1 MKPTARAGRVLVVDE
16 EPKNRE
22 LIRDTLEPRGYEVE
36 EAVSGADALTSIAA
50 APPEAVLLDA
60 SMPGLD
66 GLEVCRRLK
75 ADALTSVLPV
85 TVVTARWDRRA
96 LPWDS
101 PLASLAPPLASL
113 APTAGSRPPT
123 RDSVEPTRESRPP
136 SADSL
141 ESSGG
146 SLEAT
151 GKPIGINCRFLG
163 TDRRV
168 HGTDCRIRGIDCRF
182 QGISRNSQLFSDRLP
197 GINR

>member
-1 MKPTARAGRVLVVDE
+1 MKPTARAGSVLVVDD

-85 TVVTARWDRRA
+85 IMVTARWDRRA

-101 PLASLAPPLASL
+101 PLASL

-141 ESSGG
+141 ESSGE
-146 SLEAT
+146 SLEPTAESVESSGDSLEFREIPNGYQALT
-151 GKPIGINCRFLG
+151 RKTAFSTRWPAIA
-163 TDRRV
+163 
-168 HGTDCRIRGIDCRF
+168 
-182 QGISRNSQLFSDRLP
+182 SRPPLTVARN
-197 GINR
+197 

>member
-1 MKPTARAGRVLVVDE
+1 MKPTARAGRVLVVDD

-101 PLASLAPPLASL
+101 PLASLAP
-113 APTAGSRPPT
+113 TAGSRPPT
-123 RDSVEPTRESRPP
+123 RDSVESSGESLEPTAESVESSGDSLEFREIPNGYQALTRKTAFSTRWPAIASRPP
-136 SADSL
+136 LTVA
-141 ESSGG
+141 
-146 SLEAT
+146 
-151 GKPIGINCRFLG
+151 
-163 TDRRV
+163 
-168 HGTDCRIRGIDCRF
+168 
-182 QGISRNSQLFSDRLP
+182 RN
-197 GINR
+197 